1 MVWCLTDLQSRL
13 NGILS
18 GSDVFEMAD
27 KGIPKQEIDHC
38 SHKLSALKVCG
49 TLRKA

>member
-1 MVWCLTDLQSRL
+1 MVWCLTEFQSRL

-27 KGIPKQEIDHC
+27 KGIRKREIDHC
-38 SHKLSALKVCG
+38 SHKLGTLKVFG